1 VKIVG
6 ECLRLFQ
13 VQLVTQV
20 RLVYVVQPV
29 QLVLLVH
36 EQEDVL
42 NAKQDVQV
50 SKRAVWAARQSCK
63 KVSVVQI
70 TLQNMLSRSREVS
83 NRPKWVRKDVRVN
96 GIKKTN
102 L

>member
-1 VKIVG
+1 
-6 ECLRLFQ
+6 LRLFQ

-50 SKRAVWAARQSCK
+50 SKRAV
-63 KVSVVQI
+63 
-70 TLQNMLSRSREVS
+70 
-83 NRPKWVRKDVRVN
+83 
-96 GIKKTN
+96 
-102 L
+102 